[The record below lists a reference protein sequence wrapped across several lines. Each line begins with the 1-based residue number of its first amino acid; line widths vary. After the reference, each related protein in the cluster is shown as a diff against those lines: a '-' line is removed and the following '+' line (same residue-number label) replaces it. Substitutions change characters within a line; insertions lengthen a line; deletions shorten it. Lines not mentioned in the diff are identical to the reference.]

1 MKWFLGGRCTSMF
14 SSADN
19 IFKVLSTVETSSCAV
34 SSFVP
39 FMFKA
44 LEMACCYL
52 WSSWLLHRPRV
63 KGNHIPTDK
72 KVVYLPSSD
81 PICLHS
87 TLHHI
92 WCRCCERLTIGLYWC
107 IHEDNKQCSAGIHR
121 RSSREQRLFD
131 PSSQSKKDYITAKF
145 FKKRLWTYPIPPFF
159 YFSRLP
165 STIENAH
172 RRREKSKK
180 KKGGNMSLLEKLRV
194 LTLNL

>member
-1 MKWFLGGRCTSMF
+1 
-14 SSADN
+14 
-19 IFKVLSTVETSSCAV
+19 
-34 SSFVP
+34 
-39 FMFKA
+39 
-44 LEMACCYL
+44 MACCYL
-52 WSSWLLHRPRV
+52 WSSLHSHLCSFFPASLERLHIDHRRLVLWKDVDALLHRPRM

-159 YFSRLP
+159 LLFASSFDDWKRP
-165 STIENAH
+165 SKT
-172 RRREKSKK
+172 R
-180 KKGGNMSLLEKLRV
+180 
-194 LTLNL
+194 